1 MLKLLS
7 DQISILIEQNN
18 VQKIEQEKMI
28 EKQELRNELNI
39 ILIQALT

>member
-7 DQISILIEQNN
+7 DQISVLIEQNN
-18 VQKIEQEKMI
+18 VQKLEQEKMI

>member
-7 DQISILIEQNN
+7 DQISVLIEQNN
-18 VQKIEQEKMI
+18 VQKQEQEKMI

-39 ILIQALT
+39 ILI

>member
-7 DQISILIEQNN
+7 DQISVLIEQNN
-18 VQKIEQEKMI
+18 VQKQEQEKMI